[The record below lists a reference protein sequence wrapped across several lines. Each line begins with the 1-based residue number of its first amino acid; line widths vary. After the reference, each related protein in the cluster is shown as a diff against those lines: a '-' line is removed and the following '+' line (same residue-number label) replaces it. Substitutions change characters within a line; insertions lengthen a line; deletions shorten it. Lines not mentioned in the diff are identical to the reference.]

1 MKAVLFKWTLYIHV
15 IPIPMYTLVLHV
27 VREWWSR
34 TYFVLFRL
42 GRKSGTTIGL
52 DRSRGES
59 GDRTWD
65 YVRSV
70 SFMYGSLRRSFETRK
85 TIWLTMFMLLW
96 NLLAINL
103 CWDCITI
110 RNDIYD
116 FLLLTFCMS
125 HILQPSNVAFALI
138 IAPTKPQN

>member
-1 MKAVLFKWTLYIHV
+1 MERYNF
-15 IPIPMYTLVLHV
+15 
-27 VREWWSR
+27 
-34 TYFVLFRL
+34 LFRL
-42 GRKSGTTIGL
+42 GRKSGITIGL
-52 DRSRGES
+52 DRSR

-70 SFMYGSLRRSFETRK
+70 SFMYGSLRRRFWDEKTRWR
-85 TIWLTMFMLLW
+85 TTFMLLW

-103 CWDCITI
+103 CWDCIMI

-116 FLLLTFCMS
+116 FLLLTFYTC

-138 IAPTKPQN
+138 FAPTKPQMLPWLSYRRQRRHFVTSRMTRHHIFAPTY